1 MITCFNTSI
10 GSIKF
15 ICSLSNKWSAC
26 TKLINPET
34 NRLMCITK
42 LQLVSDF
49 GEQQTQLKEYR
60 ELRVLG
66 NFKDKR
72 RVASEFRACISPPFF
87 YRWPKLVGE
96 LI

>member
-1 MITCFNTSI
+1 MHVLILRLD
-10 GSIKF
+10 SIKF

-49 GEQQTQLKEYR
+49 GEQQTELKEYR
-60 ELRVLG
+60 ELRASGKL
-66 NFKDKR
+66 KHTL
-72 RVASEFRACISPPFF
+72 RVASEFCAFISPPLF
-87 YRWPKLVGE
+87 YRSPKLVGE